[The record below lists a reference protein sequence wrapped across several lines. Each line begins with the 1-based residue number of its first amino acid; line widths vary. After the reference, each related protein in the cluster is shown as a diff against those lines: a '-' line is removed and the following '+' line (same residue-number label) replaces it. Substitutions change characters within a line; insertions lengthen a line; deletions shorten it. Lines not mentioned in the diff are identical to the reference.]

1 MNKKALIFIFAG
13 LLCIMAALALYVFN
27 TIQSKNAE
35 KASENIVASLS
46 EQIKLEGEES
56 ASFPTDNPD
65 RAMPAIEVENN
76 MYVGILSIPSLELEL
91 PVGDTL
97 SCDLL
102 QSTPCLYS
110 GSIYKRNMVIGAHN
124 YDSHFGR
131 ISSLGL
137 GDEVTFTDAENH
149 VFNCE
154 VVNLETLRPDQNDVL
169 TEKQSKDD
177 WDITLFTCNYSGSER
192 ITVRCAIK

>member
-13 LLCIMAALALYVFN
+13 LLCIMAALGLYLFN
-27 TIQSKNAE
+27 IFQSGNAE
-35 KASENIVASLS
+35 KASANIVASLS
-46 EQIKLEGEES
+46 EQIKLEGGES
-56 ASFPTDNPD
+56 TSFPTDNPD
-65 RAMPAIEVENN
+65 RSMPTLEVENN
-76 MYVGILSIPSLELEL
+76 LYVGILSIPSLELTL
-91 PVGDTL
+91 PVGDSL
-97 SCDLL
+97 SYDEL
-102 QSTPCLYS
+102 QSAPCLYS

-131 ISSLGL
+131 ISSLGI

-169 TEKQSKDD
+169 TEKQNEND
-177 WDITLFTCNYSGSER
+177 WDISLFTCNYSGSER
-192 ITVRCAIK
+192 VTVRCAIK